1 LPSHEQE
8 ENLLGRNSVDGCS
21 PFCWR
26 LGFGSKALLMVKTT
40 CYKCEAEIQLEE
52 EDKDAVHP
60 LCADCDNSFD
70 DWFAQQLRMFK

>member
-26 LGFGSKALLMVKTT
+26 LGFWSKALLMVKST
-40 CYKCEAEIQLEE
+40 CYKCEAEIELDD
-52 EDKDAVHP
+52 EDEFAVHP
-60 LCADCDNSFD
+60 MCDECQSSFD
-70 DWFAQQLRMFK
+70 NWFASQLG